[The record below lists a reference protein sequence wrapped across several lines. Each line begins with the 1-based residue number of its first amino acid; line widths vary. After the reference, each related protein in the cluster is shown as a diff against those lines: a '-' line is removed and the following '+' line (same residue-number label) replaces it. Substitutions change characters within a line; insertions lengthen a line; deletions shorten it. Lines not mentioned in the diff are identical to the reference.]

1 MRRGLVAVA
10 VAAVVVLGACGGG
23 GGGGGGSSS
32 SAKASPGGDKALA
45 SKVVLKKPDL
55 PAGWDAQPHTTDP
68 TQAATIRQL
77 STCMGIGDPADHT
90 TALVNSDDFSK
101 GQSTSVSANVR
112 FVQTGDQAS
121 ADLAGFQGDK
131 ATGCMQKALEPVIKE
146 RLPSGF
152 TPSNLAVQQL
162 VFPTLKDGT
171 AAHQAS
177 FTIPLAGTNVPVYV
191 DFIIFRAG
199 RVELTLQT
207 TNAGSPFDTKLEQDL
222 AKKMADRT

>member
-1 MRRGLVAVA
+1 MRRGLVAAA
-10 VAAVVVLGACGGG
+10 VAAVLLLGACGGG
-23 GGGGGGSSS
+23 GGGSTGG
-32 SAKASPGGDKALA
+32 AKASPGGDNALA
-45 SKVVLKKPDL
+45 AKIVLKKVDL
-55 PAGWDAQPHTTDP
+55 LGGWDARPHTTDP
-68 TQAATIRQL
+68 TQAASIRQL
-77 STCMGIGDPADHT
+77 SACMGISDPADHT

-101 GQSTSVSANVR
+101 GQTTSVSANVR
-112 FVQTGDQAS
+112 FVQTVDQAS
-121 ADLAGFQGDK
+121 TDLAGFQSDK

-171 AAHQAS
+171 AAHQGS

-199 RVELTLQT
+199 RAEVTLQT

-222 AKKMADRT
+222 AKKMADRS